1 MAFSQHFSLG
11 NSLIGEDPWL
21 DSAEI
26 GGRSFPGV
34 DSVGQALLSDPSVFI
49 SHLFSNLAEFPTSL
63 FHQVLGGPAI
73 SSMMVVVLLVSMLVS
88 IALQPRIAFSKLRVI
103 FKLFW
108 GGRKRI
114 ESIIFV
120 IVVILYIAAVT
131 IPILVI
137 FPRDHYLIVPAGLLI
152 LIIVVIQSQ
161 FGSLKLTLVLPFAIT
176 FLLFTLLT
184 GQVIQ
189 QTIGRMTYPAPVAK
203 TLSLMKNANN
213 DWRILSLDLGLN
225 FSLKTFVDRA
235 EIVSPNEF
243 APGEEFERS
252 LAETGIN
259 AVWIT
264 SDLNNLDAS
273 KFPRFDLFLVKP
285 ENFGFRP
292 IHPESNMYVRVD

>member
-1 MAFSQHFSLG
+1 M
-11 NSLIGEDPWL
+11 
-21 DSAEI
+21 
-26 GGRSFPGV
+26 
-34 DSVGQALLSDPSVFI
+34 
-49 SHLFSNLAEFPTSL
+49 
-63 FHQVLGGPAI
+63 
-73 SSMMVVVLLVSMLVS
+73 
-88 IALQPRIAFSKLRVI
+88 
-103 FKLFW
+103 
-108 GGRKRI
+108 
-114 ESIIFV
+114 
-120 IVVILYIAAVT
+120 

-161 FGSLKLTLVLPFAIT
+161 FGLPKLTAVLPFAIT

-213 DWRILSLDLGLN
+213 DWRILSLDWGLN

-235 EIVSPNEF
+235 EIVSRNEL
-243 APGEEFERS
+243 APGEGFEQFLTES
-252 LAETGIN
+252 GVN

-264 SDLNNLDAS
+264 TDFTNFYAS
-273 KFPRFDLFLVKP
+273 QFPGFDLFLVKP